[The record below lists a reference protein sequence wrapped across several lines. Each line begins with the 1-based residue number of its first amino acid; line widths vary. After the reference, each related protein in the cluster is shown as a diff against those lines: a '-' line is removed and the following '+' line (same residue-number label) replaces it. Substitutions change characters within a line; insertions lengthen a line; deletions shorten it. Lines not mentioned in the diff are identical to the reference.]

1 MIRAVTNSADYD
13 NDNNYHY
20 LVFLHLSLN
29 TDNYSID
36 TLLLDLNFT

>member
-1 MIRAVTNSADYD
+1 MRAVVNSANYD

-29 TDNYSID
+29 TDNYTID
-36 TLLLDLNFT
+36 TFLLDLNLI